1 MLLFYSGRTTFKYR
15 MFLGTVNT
23 SLIACFVRLLCIRMM
38 CVVILKISFM
48 SKEKIEYLDKQK
60 KVLVSTVSDVK
71 DVYPIYPNETN
82 KNSLLG
88 ADLD

>member
-1 MLLFYSGRTTFKYR
+1 MFYSESTKLKYR

-38 CVVILKISFM
+38 CVVILKITFM

-60 KVLVSTVSDVK
+60 KVLVSTVSDK
-71 DVYPIYPNETN
+71 RCISDISERNE
-82 KNSLLG
+82 
-88 ADLD
+88 